1 MRNLINQ
8 EALQAGA
15 AGLDNREEKYVDE
28 LCNII
33 RKGCTLNDF
42 KNACT

>member
-1 MRNLINQ
+1 MRNMINLEAQ
-8 EALQAGA
+8 ETGVAIK
-15 AGLDNREEKYVDE
+15 EKKYVDE

-42 KNACT
+42 KNAC